1 MVPGESLAAIDMCA
15 VLDAAD
21 VEHPVVLEC
30 AKRDTVIAAARDPP
44 SVELEPQRLRQP
56 VRVGRQG
63 GGDEFGDRRGDLVW
77 QSIERTDSCVDVG
90 PDLGRGL
97 RTGAGEGD

>member
-30 AKRDTVIAAARDPP
+30 AKRDTVIAAARHPP
-44 SVELEPQRLRQP
+44 SFE
-56 VRVGRQG
+56 
-63 GGDEFGDRRGDLVW
+63 
-77 QSIERTDSCVDVG
+77 
-90 PDLGRGL
+90 
-97 RTGAGEGD
+97 